1 MKQYISHKQYTDL
14 GGVTRSKILNVFKVK
29 PTLDREIIN
38 NEMTFDGITQDD
50 LVVINIGAMIQ
61 YLGDSWFKRISDL
74 TTEKLCDNLWE
85 EVLIRITAPPE
96 FKEKKEL
103 KPEENE
109 QG

>member
-14 GGVTRSKILNVFKVK
+14 GGVTRSKILNIFKVK

-50 LVVINIGAMIQ
+50 LVVINIGAMIE

-74 TTEKLCDNLWE
+74 TTGKLCDNLWE
-85 EVLIRITAPPE
+85 EVLIRITAPRPLPGE
-96 FKEKKEL
+96 EKP
-103 KPEENE
+103 KPAENE